1 MTQVPDVAELTR
13 HLVAMD
19 TINPPGNEHQCSSYL
34 ASLLEDAGYQVDV
47 TEFESGR
54 SNVVARLGGERDDD
68 LPICF
73 TGHID
78 TVPLGN
84 EAWSYDPFG
93 GEIHDG
99 KMYGRG
105 TTDMKGG
112 GSSHGS
118 RCYSTRIFHTKY

>member
-84 EAWSYDPFG
+84 EA
-93 GEIHDG
+93 
-99 KMYGRG
+99 
-105 TTDMKGG
+105 
-112 GSSHGS
+112 
-118 RCYSTRIFHTKY
+118 